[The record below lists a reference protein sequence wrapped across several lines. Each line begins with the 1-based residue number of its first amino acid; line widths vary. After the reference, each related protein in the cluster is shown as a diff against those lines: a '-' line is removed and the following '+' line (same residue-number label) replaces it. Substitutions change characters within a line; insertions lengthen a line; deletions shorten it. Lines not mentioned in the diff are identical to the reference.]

1 MASDHRQILL
11 AEDAAQ
17 RLFNA
22 RNGDTAP
29 LYEPTS
35 LPAAEAA
42 VRRLGK
48 LFNDLPGA
56 IAEAL
61 DAARDSGDLLSSD
74 KLQGISE
81 IIQNA
86 DDVDASQI
94 RLILGPT
101 DLWVG
106 HDGSPVQLPH
116 VLGLATPWLSTK
128 GSEADTTGRFGIGLM
143 TLRSLSRTLE
153 IHCHPY
159 HVQLGEPTLSPVDPP
174 TLPQGL
180 DQAGWTI
187 LRIPLERETVSREEL
202 EQWLDRWDD
211 AALLF
216 LRSISK
222 VTLLDGE
229 SSPIRELAI
238 RRHDYGK
245 TQFSRSN
252 PNGEVSCQRVDA
264 ADDRSWIVYSQNSR
278 TPAGVSRTRKATE
291 ETTPVAVAFPLH
303 PVELGQIY
311 AGLPVTHTH
320 LPLFANAQFD
330 PLASRRDFPDNNW
343 NQSLVSLV
351 AELWSQAALDFFS
364 RDPKAAW
371 QAMPRVGNTVEPNPS
386 LFTGRLEAAIVAA
399 ARRSVASELSFP
411 VPRQGNLQL
420 SELAVEEQPL
430 ENILTVFETAK
441 LAGLTAT
448 LPFPVRDQ
456 DGRWRLV
463 LDDWR
468 LSSTAIPETVTVER
482 ALELLKDVTRSVHDT
497 IALTAAGLQEGLSTQ
512 LLDLPCVVTKDSCHI
527 VPPQGDGPEAVAATS
542 STLAEQLGVV
552 TLLHP
557 AHLGDGEDAH
567 TIIKWLR
574 QLGTLLDNPDDRMV
588 IRRLAAAG
596 MAGRQ
601 IKTPLTDEQVQYLRA
616 AFELIDPS
624 ERQDLGPQVGAAIW
638 LQAFKYEIKGRQIK
652 RKSIYVRPVDAY
664 LPRAVD
670 REPDNFATAAGQS
683 PGIAWLSDHYAR
695 ILRSPAGR
703 AGIGAQRFLRLLG
716 AQLAPRLRLHPGLE
730 RRYTGQR
737 LGLHGN
743 AQGSPLDRSL
753 VLKTRDATYTLQ
765 DRDCPDLMAIVL
777 DISRL
782 RREKRTRRKRAAA
795 LLATLARAWDRLYSD
810 FAEVDAASH
819 HYGWIDK
826 GRIDAFWLWEARD
839 VPWLDDESGTP
850 RRPCDLRIRTA
861 GNVAIYGEDS
871 PDYLHPDF
879 LQPSLSTVLAA
890 LSVSGD
896 PDRSQLVTRLKELRE
911 EAENDSQWTAEDL
924 KRETAVIYKAL
935 ARSLMASNSRSGPG
949 LQQLRRDFQYR
960 SGLILTDL
968 GWLPPQAVLAGPPI
982 FGIYK
987 AFAPAVADTSS
998 LWVALR
1004 LRQPTL
1010 EDCVDVIRVVARKRG
1025 IPGPEEEAILIQT
1038 MRVLASQAGASVN
1051 RQVRAKLRRLPL
1063 WTSRGW
1069 MRKRPVYTADDQVLV
1084 AGLRTQLPF
1093 WEPGGELQ
1101 QFRSILDPLHVKE
1114 IDATA
1119 AEVTEPDLAEE
1130 HEESSNLFK
1139 LSMQQ
1144 LQEDLSRNDPQLAK
1158 SIWMSWDLLGEFRVF
1173 VHPSLALG
1181 VTIEHDGKRVAY
1193 RCNVTAKV
1201 DKDRNRVFV
1210 KSPEELSRVDTG
1222 GRALATLFRGD
1233 PRHLAQAW
1241 RAACDRAESGRQAR
1255 LIELAE
1261 QRAKRQQDET
1271 ESEIVKRTVGFQE
1284 HTAARHRELARR
1296 RVGDGAGLRSKSTV
1310 NGQHDDDVVLKLSA
1324 HRVLVDPQALNL
1336 VNPLGHIERMEAT
1349 PRPQRVGRERLA
1361 EPKPGV
1367 DGPRGGAPIRLY
1379 SEKDKETVGLEILRK
1394 VLSSDEDDI
1403 SDLRSQ
1409 RGVGAD
1415 AIDELQHFYE
1425 LKVSAGTEPDQ
1436 VTLTNAEVQ
1445 RALTTPDFFLVVVSS
1460 IEGVDARPKVRVIV
1474 DPLSQLHP
1482 TDRGVITLSGV
1493 RNATSL
1499 TYEFEQMDSPVSVDG
1514 AEDLD
1519 GTAN

>member
-1 MASDHRQILL
+1 M
-11 AEDAAQ
+11 
-17 RLFNA
+17 
-22 RNGDTAP
+22 P
-29 LYEPTS
+29 L
-35 LPAAEAA
+35 
-42 VRRLGK
+42 
-48 LFNDLPGA
+48 
-56 IAEAL
+56 
-61 DAARDSGDLLSSD
+61 
-74 KLQGISE
+74 
-81 IIQNA
+81 
-86 DDVDASQI
+86 
-94 RLILGPT
+94 
-101 DLWVG
+101 
-106 HDGSPVQLPH
+106 
-116 VLGLATPWLSTK
+116 
-128 GSEADTTGRFGIGLM
+128 
-143 TLRSLSRTLE
+143 
-153 IHCHPY
+153 
-159 HVQLGEPTLSPVDPP
+159 
-174 TLPQGL
+174 
-180 DQAGWTI
+180 
-187 LRIPLERETVSREEL
+187 
-202 EQWLDRWDD
+202 
-211 AALLF
+211 
-216 LRSISK
+216 
-222 VTLLDGE
+222 
-229 SSPIRELAI
+229 
-238 RRHDYGK
+238 
-245 TQFSRSN
+245 
-252 PNGEVSCQRVDA
+252 
-264 ADDRSWIVYSQNSR
+264 
-278 TPAGVSRTRKATE
+278 
-291 ETTPVAVAFPLH
+291 
-303 PVELGQIY
+303 VE
-311 AGLPVTHTH
+311 
-320 LPLFANAQFD
+320 
-330 PLASRRDFPDNNW
+330 
-343 NQSLVSLV
+343 
-351 AELWSQAALDFFS
+351 
-364 RDPKAAW
+364 
-371 QAMPRVGNTVEPNPS
+371 NTVEPNSS

-399 ARRSVASELSFP
+399 ARRPVASQLSFP
-411 VPRQGNLQL
+411 VSGQGNLQL

-430 ENILTVFETAK
+430 EKILTVFETAK
-441 LAGLTAT
+441 LAGLPAT

-456 DGRWRLV
+456 AGRWRLV

-468 LSSTAIPETVTVER
+468 LSSAAIPETVTVKR
-482 ALELLKDVTRSVHDT
+482 ALELLKDVTRPVHAT

-512 LLDLPCVVTKDSCHI
+512 LLDLPCVVTKEWCRI

-542 STLAEQLGVV
+542 SALAEQLGVV

-557 AHLGDGEDAH
+557 AHLGDGEDAQ
-567 TIIKWLR
+567 TILKWLR
-574 QLGTLLDNPDDRMV
+574 QLGTFMDNPDDRMV

-601 IKTPLTDEQVQYLRA
+601 IDTPLTDEQVQSLRA
-616 AFELIDPS
+616 AFELIDPG
-624 ERQDLGPQVGAAIW
+624 ERQDLGPQVGAAVW
-638 LQAFKYEIKGRQIK
+638 LQAFKYESSGRQI
-652 RKSIYVRPVDAY
+652 RRNITYARPVDGY

-737 LGLHGN
+737 LGLPRN

-765 DRDCPDLMAIVL
+765 DRDCPDLMAVVL

-795 LLATLARAWDRLYSD
+795 LIATLARAWDRLYSD
-810 FAEVDAASH
+810 FAEVDAASD

-839 VPWLDDESGTP
+839 VAWLDNESGTP

-890 LSVSGD
+890 LGVSGD

-935 ARSLMASNSRSGPG
+935 AQSLVASNSRSGPG

-998 LWVALR
+998 LWAALR
-1004 LRQPTL
+1004 LRQPSL

-1038 MRVLASQAGASVN
+1038 MRVLASQAEASVN

-1063 WTSRGW
+1063 WTSKGW
-1069 MRKRPVYTADDQVLV
+1069 MRERPVYTTDDQVLV
-1084 AGLRTQLPF
+1084 AGLRTQLPL

-1101 QFRSILDPLHVKE
+1101 QFRSLLDPLHVEE

-1119 AEVTEPDLAEE
+1119 AEVIEPHLAEE
-1130 HEESSNLFK
+1130 HEELSDLFR
-1139 LSMQQ
+1139 LSIQQ

-1158 SIWMSWDLLGEFRVF
+1158 SIRMSWDRLGEFRVF
-1173 VHPSLALG
+1173 VHQLLVLG

-1210 KSPEELSRVDTG
+1210 KSPEELSRGDTG
-1222 GRALATLFRGD
+1222 GRALATLFQGD

-1261 QRAKRQQDET
+1261 ERAKRQQDET
-1271 ESEIVKRTVGFQE
+1271 ESKIVGFQE
-1284 HTAARHRELARR
+1284 HTAARYGELARR
-1296 RVGDGAGLRSKSTV
+1296 RVGGGAGSRSKSTV

-1324 HRVLVDPQALNL
+1324 HRVLVDPQSLSL
-1336 VNPLGHIERMEAT
+1336 VNPLGRKEKLEAT
-1349 PRPQRVGRERLA
+1349 PRPKRVSKERLA

-1367 DGPRGGAPIRLY
+1367 NGPRDGSPIRLY
-1379 SEKDKETVGLEILRK
+1379 SERDKETVGLEILRK
-1394 VLSSDEDDI
+1394 VLSSDQDDI

-1425 LKVSAGTEPDQ
+1425 LKVSAGAEPDQ

-1445 RALTTPDFFLVVVSS
+1445 RALTTPDFFLVVVSG

-1474 DPLSQLHP
+1474 NPLSQLHP
-1482 TDRGVITLSGV
+1482 TERGVITLSGV
-1493 RNATSL
+1493 RHATSL
-1499 TYEFEQMDSPVSVDG
+1499 MYDFAPRDDAVQASEEGETGVST
-1514 AEDLD
+1514 E
-1519 GTAN
+1519 